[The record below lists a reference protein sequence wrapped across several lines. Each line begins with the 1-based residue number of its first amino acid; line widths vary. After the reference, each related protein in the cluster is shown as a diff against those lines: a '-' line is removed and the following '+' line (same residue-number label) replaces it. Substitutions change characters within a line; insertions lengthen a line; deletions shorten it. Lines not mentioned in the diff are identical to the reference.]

1 MIYIIKDILYKSN
14 PTFEYH
20 FKEKFLNGHLIYDIQ
35 GLTSNYIVA
44 PSPESYTERLIKGT
58 FTVLPPNH
66 NSFSFS
72 AIITGRWK

>member
-20 FKEKFLNGHLIYDIQ
+20 FKEKFLNGHLIFDIQ
-35 GLTSNYIVA
+35 GLASNYIVA
-44 PSPESYTERLIKGT
+44 PSPESYTYGWIKGT
-58 FTVLPPNH
+58 FTVLPPNRDI
-66 NSFSFS
+66 FSFS